1 MKVLQTIAGMSA
13 SSGGPSTCTL
23 DLMNALYSINAP
35 VDLLTMSSMDS
46 SDTILGH
53 GQPWLHTVKYDCK
66 KPFMTSR
73 NFDRTIRDIDYDLYH
88 CNGLW
93 MGVNHSTCAIAR
105 QKGKKY
111 IISPHGMLYPNAL
124 RIHYWKKWVL
134 LNLWYNKDIQECSCM
149 HATCRQE
156 AEFIR
161 KFGYQGPIA
170 VIGNAVVIPDY
181 VKVATMKPKDKTYIG
196 FLGRLHPI
204 KRVERI
210 FYGLAL
216 CPKDIRD
223 NVTVLIM
230 GEGDKDYET
239 FLHNEVSKLS
249 LRDNVKFLGFVG
261 GKDKYEKL
269 RKLSA
274 LFVPSESEN
283 FGMIVPEALICGTPV
298 FASKGTPWEML
309 NEYKCGWWKE
319 ASAENI
325 SEIITDIVTMQE
337 HEILNMGQTGREF
350 VSKEFSPLTIAG
362 RMMYLYKWLYTGG
375 TTPDFIYNL

>member
-1 MKVLQTIAGMSA
+1 M
-13 SSGGPSTCTL
+13 
-23 DLMNALYSINAP
+23 
-35 VDLLTMSSMDS
+35 
-46 SDTILGH
+46 
-53 GQPWLHTVKYDCK
+53 
-66 KPFMTSR
+66 
-73 NFDRTIRDIDYDLYH
+73 
-88 CNGLW
+88 
-93 MGVNHSTCAIAR
+93 
-105 QKGKKY
+105 
-111 IISPHGMLYPNAL
+111 
-124 RIHYWKKWVL
+124 
-134 LNLWYNKDIQECSCM
+134 
-149 HATCRQE
+149 
-156 AEFIR
+156 
-161 KFGYQGPIA
+161 
-170 VIGNAVVIPDY
+170 IGNAVVIPDY

-196 FLGRLHPI
+196 FLGRLHTI

-230 GEGDKDYET
+230 GEGDKEYET

-337 HEILNMGQTGREF
+337 QEILNMGQTGREF

-375 TTPDFIYNL
+375 TTPDFIDNL